1 MITIQLMDPLFASFS
16 LGGGILHMQYMRDIS
31 RISEGICIDCGV
43 FFLVGYYWFL
53 ILPFRSSMYQE
64 GILTGPNRLLG

>member
-31 RISEGICIDCGV
+31 RISETIC
-43 FFLVGYYWFL
+43 
-53 ILPFRSSMYQE
+53 
-64 GILTGPNRLLG
+64 N